1 MTDVNSVSN
10 KNPLSEMVSTQ
21 TSSTKT
27 STPSANIDKEGF
39 LNLLVAQLQNQD
51 PLEPLSNEEYVSQLT
66 SFSSLEQLQNIG
78 GQLEGLESLSDISD
92 LLSLGLALQQT
103 NVNASA
109 VGLIGKEVEAVS
121 GTIHLGGD
129 ETPDIVFDLPGT
141 GSDSVTINLT
151 TASGTTLKEISF
163 DPDSPPEG
171 ITVVGG
177 KVTVDVQKILEG
189 DTSIPEGEATI
200 SVTST
205 HGSTTSTLE
214 TSILGVVNGIDFS
227 DEATLLT
234 VDGTPINIAYVT
246 AVNNPS

>member
-10 KNPLSEMVSTQ
+10 RNSLSEMVSTQ
-21 TSSTKT
+21 TGSTKA

-39 LNLLVAQLQNQD
+39 LKLLVAQLQNQD

-66 SFSSLEQLQNIG
+66 SFSSLEQLQNIS
-78 GQLEGLESLSDISD
+78 GQLEGLGSLSDISD

-121 GTIHLGGD
+121 STVRLGGD
-129 ETPDIVFDLPGT
+129 ETPDVVFDLPDT
-141 GSDSVTINLT
+141 GSDSVTIKLT
-151 TASGTTLKEISF
+151 NASGTSLKEISF

-171 ITVVGG
+171 ITVANGR
-177 KVTVDVQKILEG
+177 VTVNVEKILEG
-189 DTSIPEGEATI
+189 DDSIPAGDATI

-205 HGSTTSTLE
+205 YGSNTTTLE
-214 TSILGVVNGIDFS
+214 TFIMGLVNGIDFS